1 MEVVAIANQKGGC
14 GKTTTAVNLSAC
26 LATKGKKVLL
36 IDLDPQGSATTH
48 LAINN
53 FENTMYEAMMGD
65 LSLSQLATPT
75 EINGLDIIPADKRL
89 GKAEMEIAGK
99 SIAREKILKPKIQ
112 NQNAYDFI
120 IIDTPPN
127 LGFLTINAMVA
138 SNTVLVPIQTE
149 FFAIQGLSMILDL
162 AKAISEGL
170 GQDLKLRYLRI
181 MIVGAVLLLLACLC
195 VPVAAVTNHVNS
207 TISKIQFDTENDITI
222 RNASFYDQGRP
233 VLAVVFKDNINN
245 TFGQIA
251 FRRFSDV
258 PTTSYLN
265 SQCFQEIE
273 KKYGVDSSRNILFNG
288 DNVTAVTTY
297 DRTWGRNITQ
307 ANIGFG
313 HDVVTLIVKAEDFE
327 RVLGSFKYSAIS

>member
-26 LATKGKKVLL
+26 LATRGKQVLL

-48 LAINN
+48 LAIRD

-65 LSLSQLATPT
+65 LSLSKLITPT
-75 EINGLDIIPADKRL
+75 DINGLDIIPTDKRL

-112 NQNAYDFI
+112 TQNGYDFI

-138 SNTVLVPIQTE
+138 SDTVLVPIQTE

-170 GQDLKLRYLRI
+170 GQDLRLRYLLTMYDARTKMGKEVI
-181 MIVGAVLLLLACLC
+181 TRVRELLG
-195 VPVAAVTNHVNS
+195 
-207 TISKIQFDTENDITI
+207 DD
-222 RNASFYDQGRP
+222 
-233 VLAVVFKDNINN
+233 VFKVVIPRSIKLAEAPSYGKPIHLIDPESPAAKAYS
-245 TFGQIA
+245 QLADEVIA
-251 FRRFSDV
+251 
-258 PTTSYLN
+258 
-265 SQCFQEIE
+265 
-273 KKYGVDSSRNILFNG
+273 
-288 DNVTAVTTY
+288 
-297 DRTWGRNITQ
+297 
-307 ANIGFG
+307 
-313 HDVVTLIVKAEDFE
+313 
-327 RVLGSFKYSAIS
+327 

>member
-26 LATKGKKVLL
+26 LAAKGKKVLL

-53 FENTMYEAMMGD
+53 FENTMYEAMLGD
-65 LSLSQLATPT
+65 LNLSQLSTPT

-99 SIAREKILKPKIQ
+99 SIARERILKPKIQ
-112 NQNAYDFI
+112 TQNAYDFI

-138 SNTVLVPIQTE
+138 SDTVLVPIQTE

-170 GQDLKLRYLRI
+170 GQDLKLRYLLTMYDARTKMGKEVI
-181 MIVGAVLLLLACLC
+181 TRVRELLG
-195 VPVAAVTNHVNS
+195 
-207 TISKIQFDTENDITI
+207 ND
-222 RNASFYDQGRP
+222 
-233 VLAVVFKDNINN
+233 VFKVVIPRSIKLAEAPSYGKPIHLIDPEAPAAKAYS
-245 TFGQIA
+245 QLADEVIA
-251 FRRFSDV
+251 
-258 PTTSYLN
+258 
-265 SQCFQEIE
+265 
-273 KKYGVDSSRNILFNG
+273 
-288 DNVTAVTTY
+288 
-297 DRTWGRNITQ
+297 
-307 ANIGFG
+307 
-313 HDVVTLIVKAEDFE
+313 
-327 RVLGSFKYSAIS
+327 